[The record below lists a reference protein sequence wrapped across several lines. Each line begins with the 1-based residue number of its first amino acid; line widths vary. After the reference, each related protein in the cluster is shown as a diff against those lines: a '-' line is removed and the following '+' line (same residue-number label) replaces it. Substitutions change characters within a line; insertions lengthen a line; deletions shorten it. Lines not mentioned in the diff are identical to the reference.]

1 MFLLREKIHLNEFG
15 QAVLEVL
22 YKARGDKFGEIR
34 SFIESLSS
42 QDPKKHFREK
52 FFANYLEYY
61 EKNGKNAATYMY
73 EDIVKAV
80 SE

>member
-1 MFLLREKIHLNEFG
+1 MLY
-15 QAVLEVL
+15 VL

-34 SFIESLSS
+34 SFIEHLSF
-42 QDPKKHFREK
+42 QDPKRHLREK
-52 FFANYLEYY
+52 FFSNYLEYY
-61 EKNGKNAATYMY
+61 EKNGKDAATYMY